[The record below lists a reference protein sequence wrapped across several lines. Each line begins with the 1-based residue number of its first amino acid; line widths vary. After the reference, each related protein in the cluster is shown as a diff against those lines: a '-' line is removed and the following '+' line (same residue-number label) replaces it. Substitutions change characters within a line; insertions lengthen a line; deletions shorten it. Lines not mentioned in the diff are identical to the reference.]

1 MVHVAIIGCGI
12 VGASIAFELS
22 NCPKLKVTVF
32 DKQPP
37 AQASTGAALGVL
49 MGVISHK
56 TKGRNWQLRET
67 SLQRYETLIPEL
79 EAMTGRKIPF
89 NQQGILMLCAEG
101 EDLSKWEKLKTT
113 RQSQGW
119 ELEIWD
125 LEQVRDRNPDLNL
138 NDRIIGAI
146 YSPQDR
152 QVDPT
157 ALTLALVDAAKI
169 NGVNFEFGIEV
180 KGLMGGQ
187 DAHPTTNVIPCGT
200 GILPVAEDCGTGIL
214 PVAED
219 CGTGILPVAEDCGT
233 GILPVVEDCGTGILP
248 VAEDC
253 GTGILPVAENF
264 DWIIIA
270 AGLGS
275 SALTASLNQ
284 LVDIRPVLGQ
294 ALHFRLQNP
303 LGNSDFTPVIT
314 CDDVHIVP
322 LGNQEY
328 WVGATV
334 EFSENGGEIQ
344 ANAEILNGVF
354 EKAIALCPALAAAT
368 ILRKWSGLRP
378 RPERRSA
385 PIIDRLP
392 GASNILIASGHYR
405 NGVLLAPATAHTIRE
420 MILQ

>member
-1 MVHVAIIGCGI
+1 MVRVAIIGCGI

-22 NCPKLKVTVF
+22 QFPELKVTVF

-37 AQASTGAALGVL
+37 AQGSTGAALGVL

-79 EAMTGRKIPF
+79 EAVTGRKIPF
-89 NQQGILMLCAEG
+89 NKQGILMLCSEG
-101 EDLSKWEKLKTT
+101 EDLSKWEKLIAT
-113 RQSQGW
+113 RRSQGW
-119 ELEIWD
+119 QLELWD
-125 LEQVRDRNPDLNL
+125 RERVRELCPHLYL
-138 NDRIIGAI
+138 NDKIIAAI

-157 ALTLALVDAAKI
+157 ALTLALVDAAKLK
-169 NGVNFEFGIEV
+169 GVNFEFGVEV
-180 KGLMGGQ
+180 Q
-187 DAHPTTNVIPCGT
+187 
-200 GILPVAEDCGTGIL
+200 GITELNSQVSGIQL
-214 PVAED
+214 ASSIAVNQS
-219 CGTGILPVAEDCGT
+219 
-233 GILPVVEDCGTGILP
+233 
-248 VAEDC
+248 C

-264 DWIIIA
+264 DRLIVC

-275 SALTASLNQ
+275 AAVTASLNQ

-294 ALHFRLQNP
+294 ALHLLTPNP
-303 LGNSDFTPVIT
+303 VGNPDFSPVIT

-322 LGNQEY
+322 VGNQEF

-344 ANAEILNGVF
+344 ANSDMLEQVMAR
-354 EKAIALCPALAAAT
+354 ARSLCPALAFAS
-368 ILRKWSGLRP
+368 IIRKWSGLRP
-378 RPERRSA
+378 RPEGRPA
-385 PIIDRLP
+385 PIIGTLP
-392 GASNILIASGHYR
+392 GNDRVLIASGHYR
-405 NGVLLAPATAHTIRE
+405 NGVLLAPATARSIRE

>member
-1 MVHVAIIGCGI
+1 MVRVAIIGCGI

-22 NCPKLKVTVF
+22 QFPELKVTVF

-37 AQASTGAALGVL
+37 AQGSTGAALGVL

-79 EAMTGRKIPF
+79 EAVTGRKIPF
-89 NQQGILMLCAEG
+89 NKQGILMLCSEG
-101 EDLSKWEKLKTT
+101 EDLSKWEKLIAT
-113 RQSQGW
+113 RDSQGW
-119 ELEIWD
+119 QLELWD
-125 LEQVRDRNPDLNL
+125 VERVRELCPHLYL
-138 NDRIIGAI
+138 NDKIIAAI

-157 ALTLALVDAAKI
+157 ALTLALVDAAER
-169 NGVNFEFGIEV
+169 NGVIFEFGVEV
-180 KGLMGGQ
+180 Q
-187 DAHPTTNVIPCGT
+187 
-200 GILPVAEDCGTGIL
+200 GITELNSQVSQIQLASSIA
-214 PVAED
+214 VNKS
-219 CGTGILPVAEDCGT
+219 
-233 GILPVVEDCGTGILP
+233 
-248 VAEDC
+248 C

-264 DWIIIA
+264 DRLIVC

-275 SALTASLNQ
+275 AAVTASLNQ

-294 ALHFRLQNP
+294 ALHLLTPNP
-303 LGNSDFTPVIT
+303 VGNPDFSPVIT

-322 LGNQEY
+322 LGNREF

-334 EFSENGGEIQ
+334 EFSENGGEIE
-344 ANAEILNGVF
+344 ANSDMLEQVMAR
-354 EKAIALCPALAAAT
+354 AIALCPALAFAS

-378 RPERRSA
+378 RPEGRPA
-385 PIIDRLP
+385 PIIETLP
-392 GASNILIASGHYR
+392 GNDRVFIASGHYR
-405 NGVLLAPATAHTIRE
+405 NGVLLAPATARSIRE

>member
-1 MVHVAIIGCGI
+1 MVRVAIIGCGI

-22 NCPKLKVTVF
+22 NYPELKVTVF

-89 NQQGILMLCAEG
+89 NKQGILMLCAEG
-101 EDLSKWEKLKTT
+101 EDLSKWEKLKAT

-125 LEQVRDRNPDLNL
+125 LEQVRDRNPHLNL
-138 NDRIIGAI
+138 NDNIIGAI

-157 ALTLALVDAAKI
+157 ALTLALVDAAKLK
-169 NGVNFEFGIEV
+169 GVNFEFGVEV
-180 KGLMGGQ
+180 QNLMGGQ
-187 DAHPTTNVIPCGT
+187 DAHPTTKSLSCGT
-200 GILPVAEDCGTGIL
+200 GILPVPQDSINPTTKSPSCGIGIL
-214 PVAED
+214 PVAENSINP
-219 CGTGILPVAEDCGT
+219 TTKSPS
-233 GILPVVEDCGTGILP
+233 
-248 VAEDC
+248 C

-264 DWIIIA
+264 DWVIIA

-275 SALTASLNQ
+275 SALTASVNQ
-284 LVDIRPVLGQ
+284 LIDIRPVLGQ

-303 LGNSDFTPVIT
+303 LENSDFAPVIT

-344 ANAEILNGVF
+344 ANAEMLNGVF
-354 EKAIALCPALAAAT
+354 EKAIALCPALAEAT

-385 PIIDRLP
+385 PIIDRL
-392 GASNILIASGHYR
+392 GNSNILIASGHYR
-405 NGVLLAPATAHTIRE
+405 NGVLLAPATARTIRE

>member
-1 MVHVAIIGCGI
+1 MVRVAIIGCGI

-22 NCPKLKVTVF
+22 QFPELKVTVF

-37 AQASTGAALGVL
+37 AQGSTGAALGVL

-79 EAMTGRKIPF
+79 EAVTGRKIPF
-89 NQQGILMLCAEG
+89 NKQGILMLCSEG
-101 EDLSKWEKLKTT
+101 EDLSKWEKLIAT
-113 RQSQGW
+113 RDSQGW
-119 ELEIWD
+119 QLELWD
-125 LEQVRDRNPDLNL
+125 VERVRDRCPHLYL
-138 NDRIIGAI
+138 NDKIIAAI

-157 ALTLALVDAAKI
+157 ALTLALVDAAKLK
-169 NGVNFEFGIEV
+169 GVNFEFGVEV
-180 KGLMGGQ
+180 Q
-187 DAHPTTNVIPCGT
+187 
-200 GILPVAEDCGTGIL
+200 GITELDSQVSQIQLPPSIAVNKS
-214 PVAED
+214 
-219 CGTGILPVAEDCGT
+219 
-233 GILPVVEDCGTGILP
+233 
-248 VAEDC
+248 C

-264 DWIIIA
+264 DRLIVC

-275 SALTASLNQ
+275 AAVTASLNQ

-294 ALHFRLQNP
+294 ALHLLTPNP
-303 LGNSDFTPVIT
+303 VGNPDFSPVVT

-322 LGNQEY
+322 VGNQEF

-344 ANAEILNGVF
+344 ANADMLEQVM
-354 EKAIALCPALAAAT
+354 ARARSLCPALAKAE
-368 ILRKWSGLRP
+368 IIKKWSGLRP
-378 RPERRSA
+378 RPEGRPA
-385 PIIDRLP
+385 PIIGTLP
-392 GASNILIASGHYR
+392 GNDRVLIASGHYR
-405 NGVLLAPATAHTIRE
+405 NGVLLAPATARSIRE